1 MKKCRQVRDQVLSDS
16 KYQPVLVFELL
27 LVTAELELNVRE
39 TFRQLLTDKKTNW
52 QRCKSECV
60 ERLTELADVF
70 SGVKP
75 LTRIEKNGCALFLV
89 FYGNIK

>member
-52 QRCKSECV
+52 QRCKCECV

-70 SGVKP
+70 SGAKP
-75 LTRIEKNGCALFLV
+75 LTRIEKNGCTCF
-89 FYGNIK
+89 